1 MVKEYDLK
9 THIKGFHAYMTKWTP
24 KNGEIFKAQPEPENE
39 YDKYAVAVERCGDVV
54 DIFLKEGL
62 HVSPKP
68 FRIIYVQA
76 MKTAVGLKQR
86 AKE

>member
-9 THIKGFHAYMTKWTP
+9 THIKGFHAYMKAHY
-24 KNGEIFKAQPEPENE
+24 FKAQPEPENE